1 MRTTLTLDSD
11 VSLLLKRR
19 MSERGVSFKDAV
31 NEALRDS
38 LTERG
43 KNAEFQTPAFDLGE
57 PLVPLD
63 KALRLAGELEDA
75 ELLRRLAVRK

>member
-19 MSERGVSFKDAV
+19 MSERGVSFKEAV

-38 LTERG
+38 LTERAQ
-43 KNAEFQTPAFDLGE
+43 NAGFQTSTFDLGE

-63 KALRLAGELEDA
+63 KALRLAGELEDG